1 MIFRLLLGA
10 GLIAGGSYVGRSVG
24 RSGLRD
30 RKLHGKGRKR
40 RVEGK
45 VVDATEYKV
54 TSGDDSSQS
63 KSGQGGT

>member
-10 GLIAGGSYVGRSVG
+10 GLIAVGYYVGRTVG
-24 RSGLRD
+24 RSELLD

-54 TSGDDSSQS
+54 TSADESSQS
-63 KSGQGGT
+63 KSGRGGT

>member
-10 GLIAGGSYVGRSVG
+10 GLIAVGYYVGRTVG
-24 RSGLRD
+24 RSELLD

-40 RVEGK
+40 RVECK

-54 TSGDDSSQS
+54 TIGDDSSQS